1 MQQRLT
7 PERQKLIVEHM
18 ALATSLA
25 NKTLK
30 RLGLPAHML
39 DELIAWANSGL
50 TEAATRYD
58 PARGIAF
65 STFSYYRIK
74 GTIYDGLRAQGT
86 LGPRKRK
93 TVVAEQRTNDYLEQ
107 AAASEPPDR
116 SAGSSLEH
124 TISEIGEHLANVAMI
139 QRVGVDVET
148 MEDPAAT
155 EQATG
160 ALEERQEA
168 ERLREALDVLPE
180 KERKLIESAYFQEKS
195 LTDAGAELGLS
206 RSWASRLHARAIERL
221 RKRLQATA

>member
-1 MQQRLT
+1 
-7 PERQKLIVEHM
+7 
-18 ALATSLA
+18 
-25 NKTLK
+25 
-30 RLGLPAHML
+30 
-39 DELIAWANSGL
+39 
-50 TEAATRYD
+50 
-58 PARGIAF
+58 
-65 STFSYYRIK
+65 
-74 GTIYDGLRAQGT
+74 
-86 LGPRKRK
+86 
-93 TVVAEQRTNDYLEQ
+93 VAEQRTNDYLEQ